1 MAVNANVKITVLNC
15 AVHPE
20 VAELYAAGP
29 VEPCARFRA
38 GQVFTSR
45 GANMPDGFCTWA
57 WADIQKYA
65 LVVARGGNHDG
76 RRPGRQLP
84 LDPHQS
90 GAHRRHRGHRRDR
103 PGHLIPADQCR
114 NILAAEESRLGV
126 RVIADRKRNVRGR
139 SNGARI
145 IQVHPGAHQR

>member
-1 MAVNANVKITVLNC
+1 MAVNADVKITVLNC

-20 VAELYAAGP
+20 VAESYAAGP

-57 WADIQKYA
+57 WADIQKYV

-76 RRPGRQLP
+76 RRPGTNVACCS
-84 LDPHQS
+84 D
-90 GAHRRHRGHRRDR
+90 GYR
-103 PGHLIPADQCR
+103 PVIFAIERVEPA
-114 NILAAEESRLGV
+114 
-126 RVIADRKRNVRGR
+126 
-139 SNGARI
+139 
-145 IQVHPGAHQR
+145 